1 MPLDAQHRVDA
12 NRASLVHGRPSSRR
26 IGFGM
31 TPAVQTSV
39 CVAIRS
45 PPESDDRSR
54 PGGRERRR
62 GVDLDAALGELLRRV
77 LTETCRDLGQDLRR
91 RVDEHPAR
99 ARALEL
105 RVVAQRVADE
115 IRKLGERLDSRVT
128 RSDEDEREVR
138 LCALAVVFGR
148 GRFEPLQHVVAEID
162 RVCDVLEAEPM
173 LGEPGDRQRAGERAQ
188 REDGRS

>member
-1 MPLDAQHRVDA
+1 MLFRSVDRFERGADA
-12 NRASLVHGRPSSRR
+12 
-26 IGFGM
+26 
-31 TPAVQTSV
+31 
-39 CVAIRS
+39 
-45 PPESDDRSR
+45 
-54 PGGRERRR
+54 
-62 GVDLDAALGELLRRV
+62 DLDPALHELLRRV
-77 LTETCRDLGQDLRR
+77 VAEARRDLGQDLRR

-105 RVVAQRVADE
+105 RVVAERVADE

-138 LCALAVVFGR
+138 LCSLAVVFGR

-188 REDGRS
+188 REDGLLVVDSEGLGAGPDRRDALLVVESREPSEEQLGRASCRERVFRVV